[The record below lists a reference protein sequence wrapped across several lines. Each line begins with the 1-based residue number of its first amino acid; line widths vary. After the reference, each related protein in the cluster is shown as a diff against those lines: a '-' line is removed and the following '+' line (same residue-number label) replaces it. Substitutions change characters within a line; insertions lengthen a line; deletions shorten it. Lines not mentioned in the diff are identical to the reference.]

1 MQLEEEL
8 GVKLFRRSQHHI
20 VLTEAGMLLRRRAQ
34 EIVELAEKTARE
46 LRPAEE
52 VTGRI
57 SIGSGDLRSMTYL
70 AKLLAAFHRQHPRVQ
85 YEIYS
90 GDSDGIKER
99 IEQGL
104 LDMGLLL
111 EPVDTSRYQILRL
124 PVRESWGVLVPEDSP
139 LARREAVTPG
149 DLADSPL
156 ILTTRELMR
165 REMIRWFGPYADR
178 IQVAASGNLPYNQ
191 TQLAREGLGIYLVIR
206 LDCAYDGLR
215 FVPPLSAA
223 GVGHGSGLEEDRGP
237 FCHRCCPAAICRE
250 IRRRNIRPS
259 GIGIGQGEVPDLEWR
274 RPCGDVS
281 TFCPEVRA
289 MTIQEAS
296 ECDQISMEVLRSGRP
311 RPGAA
316 EPDPDASGHRLH
328 RRGDGGL
335 YAAAATGGDTGR
347 RAGGYS
353 HP

>member
-1 MQLEEEL
+1 MEFRTLKYFLTVAREENITRAAALLHLTQPTLSRQLMQLEEEL

-104 LDMGLLL
+104 LD
-111 EPVDTSRYQILRL
+111 TSRYQILRL

-215 FVPPLSAA
+215 FVPLSPPLESGTVLAWKKTEVLSA
-223 GVGHGSGLEEDRGP
+223 
-237 FCHRCCPAAICRE
+237 
-250 IRRRNIRPS
+250 
-259 GIGIGQGEVPDLEWR
+259 
-274 RPCGDVS
+274 
-281 TFCPEVRA
+281 T
-289 MTIQEAS
+289 
-296 ECDQISMEVLRSGRP
+296 
-311 RPGAA
+311 
-316 EPDPDASGHRLH
+316 
-328 RRGDGGL
+328 
-335 YAAAATGGDTGR
+335 AAALLRFAEKYVGGISD
-347 RAGGYS
+347 
-353 HP
+353 HPV

>member
-1 MQLEEEL
+1 MEFRTLKYFLTVAREENITRAAALLHLTQPTLSRQLMQLEEEL

-52 VTGRI
+52 ITGRI

-149 DLADSPL
+149 DLADSP
-156 ILTTRELMR
+156 
-165 REMIRWFGPYADR
+165 YADR

-215 FVPPLSAA
+215 FVPLSPPLESGTVLAWKKTEVLSA
-223 GVGHGSGLEEDRGP
+223 
-237 FCHRCCPAAICRE
+237 
-250 IRRRNIRPS
+250 
-259 GIGIGQGEVPDLEWR
+259 
-274 RPCGDVS
+274 
-281 TFCPEVRA
+281 T
-289 MTIQEAS
+289 
-296 ECDQISMEVLRSGRP
+296 
-311 RPGAA
+311 
-316 EPDPDASGHRLH
+316 
-328 RRGDGGL
+328 
-335 YAAAATGGDTGR
+335 AAALLRFAEKYVGGISD
-347 RAGGYS
+347 
-353 HP
+353 HPV

>member
-1 MQLEEEL
+1 MEFRTLKYFLTVAREENITRAAALLHLTQPTLSRQLMQLEEEL

-52 VTGRI
+52 ITGRI

-178 IQVAASGNLPYNQ
+178 IQTGCGSYPSLRRWSR
-191 TQLAREGLGIYLVIR
+191 ARFWPGRRPRSFL
-206 LDCAYDGLR
+206 
-215 FVPPLSAA
+215 PPLLPCCDLPRNTSAEYQTIRYRYWTRRS
-223 GVGHGSGLEEDRGP
+223 SGFR
-237 FCHRCCPAAICRE
+237 
-250 IRRRNIRPS
+250 
-259 GIGIGQGEVPDLEWR
+259 
-274 RPCGDVS
+274 
-281 TFCPEVRA
+281 
-289 MTIQEAS
+289 MEAS
-296 ECDQISMEVLRSGRP
+296 LRG
-311 RPGAA
+311 
-316 EPDPDASGHRLH
+316 RLH
-328 RRGDGGL
+328 FL
-335 YAAAATGGDTGR
+335 
-347 RAGGYS
+347 
-353 HP
+353 P

>member
-1 MQLEEEL
+1 MEFRTLKYFLTVAREENITRAAALLHLTQPTLSRQLMQLEEEL

-111 EPVDTSRYQILRL
+111 EPV
-124 PVRESWGVLVPEDSP
+124 
-139 LARREAVTPG
+139 TPG

-206 LDCAYDGLR
+206 LDCAYDGLG
-215 FVPPLSAA
+215 FVPLSPPLESGTVLAWKKTEVLSA
-223 GVGHGSGLEEDRGP
+223 
-237 FCHRCCPAAICRE
+237 
-250 IRRRNIRPS
+250 
-259 GIGIGQGEVPDLEWR
+259 
-274 RPCGDVS
+274 
-281 TFCPEVRA
+281 T
-289 MTIQEAS
+289 
-296 ECDQISMEVLRSGRP
+296 
-311 RPGAA
+311 
-316 EPDPDASGHRLH
+316 
-328 RRGDGGL
+328 
-335 YAAAATGGDTGR
+335 AAALLRFAEKYVGGISD
-347 RAGGYS
+347 
-353 HP
+353 HPV

>member
-1 MQLEEEL
+1 MEFRTLKYFLTVAREENITRAAALLHLTQPTLSRQLMQLEEEL

-34 EIVELAEKTARE
+34 EIVELGEKTARE

-124 PVRESWGVLVPEDSP
+124 PVRESWGV
-139 LARREAVTPG
+139 REAVTPG

-215 FVPPLSAA
+215 FVPLSPPLESGTVLAWKKTEVLSA
-223 GVGHGSGLEEDRGP
+223 
-237 FCHRCCPAAICRE
+237 
-250 IRRRNIRPS
+250 
-259 GIGIGQGEVPDLEWR
+259 
-274 RPCGDVS
+274 
-281 TFCPEVRA
+281 T
-289 MTIQEAS
+289 
-296 ECDQISMEVLRSGRP
+296 
-311 RPGAA
+311 
-316 EPDPDASGHRLH
+316 
-328 RRGDGGL
+328 
-335 YAAAATGGDTGR
+335 AAALLRFAEKYVGGISD
-347 RAGGYS
+347 
-353 HP
+353 HPV